1 MTSLYEVF
9 VYDDDLVS
17 YGILQGFE
25 YLEFS
30 QRVSSPWNH
39 NIRFKTNNSSAL
51 ASFFRGADGMI
62 DWPIFIYRTDPVS
75 DLRHLVYEGL
85 NRTVVDQLDL
95 EGNSIFNL
103 YGVGFT
109 ELLQRRIILPPVG
122 EEHLTFTGK
131 AETVIKDF
139 VDSQCVNPYDPT
151 RVIPG
156 LSIEVDTQ
164 QGSDVVYSGRYTILN
179 TAVTRC
185 AVDGGLDFGIVGGN
199 PDTVLPVGEFE
210 LQVRPLWGIDRSIS
224 NTDGNEATILDNTLG
239 TMSIPIYSVN
249 SSGEKNFVYVGGQ
262 GQGVNR
268 DIVPVSDATAIATSP
283 WNRREDFS
291 DARMEETVVGLT
303 LHGQNLLYNNKTT
316 RNLTFNVTQ
325 SKSCRWGT
333 EWNLGDIVTSKYFTI
348 QYDQKIVQITARISA
363 LGNTPTEFISVEF
376 EQQT

>member
-1 MTSLYEVF
+1 MTSLYEIF
-9 VYDDDLVS
+9 VYDDNLVN
-17 YGILQGFE
+17 YGLLQGFE

-39 NIRFKTNNSSAL
+39 NIRFKTNNASAL

-62 DWPIFIYRTDPVS
+62 DWPIFIYRTDPVT

-85 NRTVVDQLDL
+85 NRTIVDQLDL

-139 VDSQCVNPYDPT
+139 VDSQCINPYDPT

-156 LSIEVDTQ
+156 LSIEVDSQ
-164 QGSDVVYSGRYTILN
+164 QGSDVAYSGRYTILN

-199 PDTVLPVGEFE
+199 PDTVLPIGEFE

-249 SSGEKNFVYVGGQ
+249 SSGEKNYVYVGGQ

-268 DIVPVSDATAIATSP
+268 DIAEVSDATAIASSP

-291 DARMEETVVGLT
+291 DARMEATAAGLA

-316 RNLTFNVTQ
+316 RNLTFNIVQ
-325 SKSCRWGT
+325 SLSCRWGT
-333 EWNLGDIVTSKYFTI
+333 EWNLGDIITSKYFTI
-348 QYDQKIVQITARISA
+348 QYDQKITQITARISA

-376 EQQT
+376 EQLT